1 MNRRSIDEYYMHMAL
16 SLAMRG
22 CGKVSP
28 NPMVGCVIVSDQGI
42 LSKGYHHYYG
52 GIHAEIDAISSSA
65 GPVIGTTLYVN
76 LEPCSHQG
84 KMPPC
89 APRIVAEGIK
99 RVVVGLTDPNPL
111 VSGKGLDIL
120 KNGGISVTEG
130 ILEKQCRWI
139 NRGFIRRNIHSRP
152 WVTLKA
158 AIGLDGCIALPGGES
173 KWITSLP
180 SRCKTHLLRSQNDAL
195 LIGMGTA
202 RSDDPLLNVRFT
214 EGISP
219 LKVLLTSGKESVS
232 YLKVFKE
239 GTTLIFLP
247 ELDPELSEQFI
258 TPERTE
264 LIEMPRTYG
273 SSALLDIKEVLK
285 VLAAK
290 GINSLMVEG
299 GSAIASQLLGKN
311 LVDEVSLFV
320 APRLM
325 GKGIHITEDMSFRF
339 MKDTITLRSVRI
351 NRIAND
357 LWLEGRPACSPDL

>member
-158 AIGLDGCIALPGGES
+158 AIGLDEPVNGFDHGGLAGIACQGNQRLVKRTAHIERCGGRV
-173 KWITSLP
+173 P
-180 SRCKTHLLRSQNDAL
+180 THP
-195 LIGMGTA
+195 
-202 RSDDPLLNVRFT
+202 DD
-214 EGISP
+214 
-219 LKVLLTSGKESVS
+219 
-232 YLKVFKE
+232 
-239 GTTLIFLP
+239 
-247 ELDPELSEQFI
+247 
-258 TPERTE
+258 
-264 LIEMPRTYG
+264 
-273 SSALLDIKEVLK
+273 
-285 VLAAK
+285 
-290 GINSLMVEG
+290 
-299 GSAIASQLLGKN
+299 
-311 LVDEVSLFV
+311 
-320 APRLM
+320 
-325 GKGIHITEDMSFRF
+325 
-339 MKDTITLRSVRI
+339 
-351 NRIAND
+351 RIARIIRRN
-357 LWLEGRPACSPDL
+357 LTGRGDI